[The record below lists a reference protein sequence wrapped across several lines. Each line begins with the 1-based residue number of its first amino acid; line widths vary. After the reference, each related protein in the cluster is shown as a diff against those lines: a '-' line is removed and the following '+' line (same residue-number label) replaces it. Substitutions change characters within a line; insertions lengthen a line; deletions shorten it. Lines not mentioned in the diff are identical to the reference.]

1 MTPYRV
7 LFLCNANACRSI
19 MAEAALNALGGRQFQ
34 AYSAGSQ
41 PRGEVHPVTLDVLNN
56 AGFTVDGLHSKS
68 WHTFESDDAPHM
80 DLVISV
86 CDRAAHEICPSWPGH
101 PLTGHWGFRD
111 PALVA
116 GSAED
121 IYRSFDAVL
130 HEISARVRLLVNLPP
145 QKIDTLVLR
154 TLGQPSQHATAQH

>member
-19 MAEAALNALGGRQFQ
+19 MAEAALNALGGGQFQ

-41 PRGEVHPVTLDVLNN
+41 PRGEVHPVTLDVLSN

-86 CDRAAHEICPSWPGH
+86 CTATVHLAG
-101 PLTGHWGFRD
+101 
-111 PALVA
+111 AL
-116 GSAED
+116 GKPT
-121 IYRSFDAVL
+121 AVL
-130 HEISARVRLLVNLPP
+130 LSHDPDWRWQRSGERSPWYPTARLYRQQDPDQWAPVVQRLRNDLEDLAAAGAVGDWP
-145 QKIDTLVLR
+145 
-154 TLGQPSQHATAQH
+154 